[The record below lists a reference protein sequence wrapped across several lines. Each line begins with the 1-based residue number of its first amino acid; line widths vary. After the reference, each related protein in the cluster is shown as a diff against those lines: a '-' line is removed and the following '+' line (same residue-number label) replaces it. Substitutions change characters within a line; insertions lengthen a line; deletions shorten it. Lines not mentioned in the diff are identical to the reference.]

1 MGCQCQTSKNETP
14 KEQIFKEDVNTN
26 RSLNSKNSKNIIN
39 NNNYSISENSL
50 DSNLN
55 KHFNS
60 FQNSNCLTYQLFE
73 YINKIRMNPISII
86 EKIEMFK
93 EKIIEKDN
101 KILFDCGNNVYS
113 LLNKGKKAFDD
124 CIKYLS
130 TQISLEPIELNNDLK
145 IEFDLQNNSKKDF
158 TSLHYITNILKKKLE
173 FIKNQ
178 YFIIGFHYDV
188 CSDNPEISSILQI
201 VDDTGNHFSR
211 RKNILNSKAK
221 YVGISF
227 VYINKHIVCYYLLFA
242 NNKN

>member
-1 MGCQCQTSKNETP
+1 MGCQCSNSNIDLN
-14 KEQIFKEDVNTN
+14 KEQ
-26 RSLNSKNSKNIIN
+26 SLNHENLLIKTKDIKILNSSN
-39 NNNYSISENSL
+39 NNTTNDNIY
-50 DSNLN
+50 DSNFSRESN
-55 KHFNS
+55 KNN
-60 FQNSNCLTYQLFE
+60 QNSNYLIYQLFE
-73 YINKIRMNPISII
+73 YLNKIRTNPMSII
-86 EKIEMFK
+86 DKIEKSKSRIFEK
-93 EKIIEKDN
+93 EN

-113 LLNKGKKAFDD
+113 LLNKGITVFDD
-124 CIKYLS
+124 CIKFML
-130 TQISLEPIELNNDLK
+130 TQKILQPIELNNDLK

>member
-1 MGCQCQTSKNETP
+1 MGCQCSNSRIELN
-14 KEQIFKEDVNTN
+14 KEQSLNHENNSNKTKDIKFLNGSNSNITNDNINDSNFSREFKKNTN
-26 RSLNSKNSKNIIN
+26 
-39 NNNYSISENSL
+39 
-50 DSNLN
+50 
-55 KHFNS
+55 
-60 FQNSNCLTYQLFE
+60 QNSNYLIYKLFE
-73 YINKIRMNPISII
+73 YINKIRTNPMSMIDKI
-86 EKIEMFK
+86 EKSKSRIF
-93 EKIIEKDN
+93 EKDN

-113 LLNKGKKAFDD
+113 LLNKGITVFDD
-124 CIKYLS
+124 CIKFML
-130 TQISLEPIELNNDLK
+130 TQKILQPIELNNDLK

-188 CSDNPEISSILQI
+188 CIDNPEISSILQI

>member
-1 MGCQCQTSKNETP
+1 MGCQCSNSNIDLN
-14 KEQIFKEDVNTN
+14 KEQ
-26 RSLNSKNSKNIIN
+26 SLNHENLLIKTKDIKILNSSN
-39 NNNYSISENSL
+39 NNTTNDTIY
-50 DSNLN
+50 DSNFSRESN
-55 KHFNS
+55 KNN
-60 FQNSNCLTYQLFE
+60 QDSNYLIYQLFE
-73 YINKIRMNPISII
+73 YINKIRTNPMSMIDKI
-86 EKIEMFK
+86 EKSKSRIF
-93 EKIIEKDN
+93 EKDN

-113 LLNKGKKAFDD
+113 LLNKGITVFDD
-124 CIKYLS
+124 CIKFML
-130 TQISLEPIELNNDLK
+130 TQKILQPIELNNDLK

-158 TSLHYITNILKKKLE
+158 TSLQYITNILKKKLE

-178 YFIIGFHYDV
+178 YYIIGFHYDV

-227 VYINKHIVCYYLLFA
+227 VYINKHIVCYYLLFG

>member
-1 MGCQCQTSKNETP
+1 MSMIDK
-14 KEQIFKEDVNTN
+14 
-26 RSLNSKNSKNIIN
+26 
-39 NNNYSISENSL
+39 
-50 DSNLN
+50 
-55 KHFNS
+55 
-60 FQNSNCLTYQLFE
+60 
-73 YINKIRMNPISII
+73 I
-86 EKIEMFK
+86 EKSKSRIF
-93 EKIIEKDN
+93 EKDN

-113 LLNKGKKAFDD
+113 LLNKGITVFDD
-124 CIKYLS
+124 CIKFML
-130 TQISLEPIELNNDLK
+130 TQKILQPIELNNDLK

-188 CSDNPEISSILQI
+188 CIDNPEISSILQI